1 MFDVKSDTIVQD
13 ETNKAMFLNPA
24 AIGNAQKVSLSDPKL
39 GIQSTTSLSGLQTS
53 YNNPVIPKFP
63 VPQTDEFLRTLD
75 HMDRYY
81 KYPTRLISVNETEEN
96 NYLYKIY
103 ESDFDNGTV

>member
-1 MFDVKSDTIVQD
+1 M
-13 ETNKAMFLNPA
+13 
-24 AIGNAQKVSLSDPKL
+24 
-39 GIQSTTSLSGLQTS
+39 
-53 YNNPVIPKFP
+53 FP
-63 VPQTDEFLRTLD
+63 VPQTDEFVRTLD

-96 NYLYKIY
+96 NFLYKIY